1 MLYQFLQTAPSGGGG
16 IASFLPLILIVLVMY
31 LFFFRPQMKKQK
43 EEGKFR
49 NEVKKGNRV
58 VLTSGIHGKVL
69 EVGDTHLIIEAEN
82 SRLKVEKS
90 AVSKELSAQYQTKEK

>member
-1 MLYQFLQTAPSGGGG
+1 M
-16 IASFLPLILIVLVMY
+16 SFLPFLMILLVMY

-49 NEVKKGNRV
+49 QEVKKGSRI
-58 VLTSGIHGKVL
+58 VLTSGIHGKIL
-69 EVGDTHLIIEAEN
+69 EVQETTLIIESEN

-90 AVSKELSAQYQTKEK
+90 SVSKELSAQYQKSDK